1 MASTRE
7 QKDVSR
13 KSFAQWKA
21 RNMKRLASG
30 PRHRGYPSRKELEDQ
45 HQPASKLSSKR
56 SLGPSG
62 S

>member
-21 RNMKRLASG
+21 RNMTQLANG
-30 PRHRGYPSRKELEDQ
+30 PRHRRHPNRRVAESQY
-45 HQPASKLSSKR
+45 QPASRLSSER
-56 SLGPSG
+56 SMGPSG
-62 S
+62 E

>member
-1 MASTRE
+1 MAWTRE

-30 PRHRGYPSRKELEDQ
+30 PRHRGYTSRKGPEDQ
-45 HQPASKLSSKR
+45 RLPASRLSSKR

>member
-13 KSFAQWKA
+13 KSFTQWKA
-21 RNMKRLASG
+21 RNMTQFAIG
-30 PRHRGYPSRKELEDQ
+30 ARHRGYPRRKGLEDQ
-45 HQPASKLSSKR
+45 HQPASGLSSKR
-56 SLGPSG
+56 STGPSR